1 MRNKY
6 ILKEHYKQWADTAKN
21 KFHKEYAT
29 IMYNAVLN
37 GTHKETYSELGSLAT
52 PLYDPENEI
61 IYRSIGE
68 AARAF
73 KVSPASMGINYK
85 RYGLIKKKM

>member
-6 ILKEHYKQWADTAKN
+6 ILKEHYKQWANTAKN
-21 KFHKEYAT
+21 KFHKEYAIT
-29 IMYNAVLN
+29 MYNAVLN

-52 PLYDPENEI
+52 PLYDPETEI
-61 IYRSIGE
+61 ISRSIGE

-73 KVSPASMGINYK
+73 KVSPASMGINYR